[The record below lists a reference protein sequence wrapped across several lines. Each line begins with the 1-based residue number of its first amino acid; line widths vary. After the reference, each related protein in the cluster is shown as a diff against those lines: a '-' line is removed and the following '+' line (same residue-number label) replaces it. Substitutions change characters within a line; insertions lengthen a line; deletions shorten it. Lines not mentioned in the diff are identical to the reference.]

1 MLAAGMIVA
10 GAAAAPACSRTLDAG
25 PGLRDAGGAGF
36 FDGGGAGASSG
47 SSFVACAPN
56 TQVGAMYLAVQAT
69 STTTGYTAFDAT
81 IWDGVHAEPYQNVA
95 TSGACAL
102 LAGAPPADCTP
113 PCAGAQICRPP
124 GQCAPPPQ
132 THSVGY
138 IEIAGLANPFMLPP
152 FDGGTITY
160 ESEPGSEPFPPAAAG
175 ALLTLTTTGGDYAP
189 FSLTGTGVAPL
200 FPPAGTLT
208 VARDQPL
215 ALTWPS
221 QGGPAQVRVS
231 ADVDLGNNTGLDMGR
246 APGTGIVR
254 CEFSDSG
261 AGTVPAEL
269 INTLLDQGVGT
280 GPQVR
285 LTRQTVD
292 STTIAPGCVEFTV
305 ASGTTQPVTIN

>member
-10 GAAAAPACSRTLDAG
+10 GAAAAPSCSRTLDAG
-25 PGLRDAGGAGF
+25 PGLSGGGL
-36 FDGGGAGASSG
+36 FDGGAGAASG

-56 TQVGAMYLAVQAT
+56 TQVGAMLLAIQAT
-69 STTTGYTAFDAT
+69 SAAAGYTAFVAT
-81 IWDGVHAEPYQNVA
+81 ISDGVHAEPYQDVG
-95 TSGACAL
+95 TSGACTL
-102 LAGAPPADCTP
+102 LADALPVVCMPACS
-113 PCAGAQICRPP
+113 GAQSCQPS

-152 FDGGTITY
+152 FAGGNITY
-160 ESEPGSEPFPPAAAG
+160 ESEPGSEPFPPAAPG
-175 ALLTLTTTGGDYAP
+175 ALLTLSTTGGDYAP
-189 FSLTGTGVAPL
+189 FSLAGLGIAPL
-200 FPPAGTLT
+200 FPPAGSLA
-208 VARDQPL
+208 VARDQAL
-215 ALTWPS
+215 ALTWQS
-221 QGGPAQVRVS
+221 QGGPAQVRVT
-231 ADVDLGNNTGLDMGR
+231 ADVDLGNNAGLDMGR

-261 AGTVPAEL
+261 SGTVPADL

-292 STTIAPGCVEFTV
+292 STIIAPGCVEFTV
-305 ASGTTQPVTIN
+305 ASGITQPVTIN